1 MVVVD
6 VFVVVSPCGG
16 VFVVVVVVLD
26 VVVVVDEVFVYEVEV
41 VVEVVVED
49 VSVVDVVC
57 WEWWLVWRVS
67 SVCRGCRCGSLLSNF
82 VV

>member
-41 VVEVVVED
+41 VVCKVY
-49 VSVVDVVC
+49 S
-57 WEWWLVWRVS
+57 
-67 SVCRGCRCGSLLSNF
+67 
-82 VV
+82 